1 MAHKPYFHV
10 SDKHT
15 GELAHKRS
23 EHTHTFIHTYIHTYI
38 HPYILT
44 NMCLFKLFRKLLDR
58 RTPIVMVRIILFL
71 YSKQTV
77 CVK

>member
-23 EHTHTFIHTYIHTYI
+23 EHTHTYIHTYI
-38 HPYILT
+38 YPYTHTYIYMHVVCAYIRYINTLKEVYIGDK
-44 NMCLFKLFRKLLDR
+44 N
-58 RTPIVMVRIILFL
+58 
-71 YSKQTV
+71 TV
-77 CVK
+77 CTLA